1 MKFWKKLRQ
10 LSYDELMNL
19 VNICSIL
26 GYSPNADAFE
36 MVISPRGYRLFK
48 QDSQSSRKH
57 NKKFGE
63 KVLKP
68 AGYFKNASIE
78 ELDDVAG
85 IGEVRARIIWDGLR
99 RVQEQIFLDSR
110 KL

>member
-1 MKFWKKLRQ
+1 
-10 LSYDELMNL
+10 MNL

-36 MVISPRGYRLFK
+36 MVISPRGYRLLSK
-48 QDSQSSRKH
+48 IPRVPV
-57 NKKFGE
+57 NIIRNLVKKFSNLQGI
-63 KVLKP
+63 L
-68 AGYFKNASIE
+68 NASIE

-85 IGEVRARIIWDGLR
+85 IGEVRARISGRLR